1 MRNTTLTC
9 THRPKLLTR
18 IVRPYVSF
26 YVCSF
31 LHRTFRGPNREMPTV
46 KQVARDRIPRERQLA
61 QAQQEGEDQCLPIQP
76 GQALSKVP
84 LQVRVPRQLRQMHLL
99 VDLAL
104 HHRRPDLQGPVH
116 RGHKEVQ
123 VVQVVRGLQIL
134 LREEAARTSL
144 RRRRLHHPS
153 LWSHLRCP
161 QTPSL
166 TTPRTNHHR
175 HHLLLPVRLWL
186 PTTLPVEVRWGSK
199 RPLDS
204 T

>member
-1 MRNTTLTC
+1 MHSTRLTHM
-9 THRPKLLTR
+9 HRPGLLTR
-18 IVRPYVSF
+18 TTRSYVSF
-26 YVCSF
+26 YVSSI
-31 LHRTFRGPNREMPTV
+31 LHRTSRGPNREMPTV
-46 KQVARDRIPRERQLA
+46 KQVARDRIRRERQPA

-104 HHRRPDLQGPVH
+104 HHRRQDHQGPVH
-116 RGHKEVQ
+116 RGHKEEQ
-123 VVQVVRGLQIL
+123 VVLLVRGLQIL
-134 LREEAARTSL
+134 LRGEAARASL

-153 LWSHLRCP
+153 LWCHLRCP

-166 TTPRTNHHR
+166 TILRTNHHH

-186 PTTLPVEVRWGSK
+186 PTTLPVVVQWESK
-199 RPLDS
+199 RLLDS